1 MYENPIPS
9 LIWARVQ
16 KEERPLSDMVES
28 RWDNEEG
35 GALLNDESMI
45 FPNGHTR
52 FRDGSVHDAFGKEIK
67 SATEDEEQND
77 CAILSHSEFSETFSE
92 IREEIINENTNTQE
106 DRNDKEEEEVE
117 KMFPLEDLDK
127 V

>member
-1 MYENPIPS
+1 MYENPAPS

-16 KEERPLSDMVES
+16 REQRPSSDVAES
-28 RWDNEEG
+28 WWDNEEG

-67 SATEDEEQND
+67 SATEDEKQND
-77 CAILSHSEFSETFSE
+77 CAISPNSEFSETFSE
-92 IREEIINENTNTQE
+92 IREEIMNENTNTQE
-106 DRNDKEEEEVE
+106 DSEDKEEEEVE
-117 KMFPLEDLDK
+117 KMFPLEDLDN